1 MEHLILISTHE
12 VRDLL
17 GHPVVTVLKFDH
29 FLSPDSEATTTP
41 VPDKVRLKCRSM
53 NNTCAK
59 DAVLFKAHGP
69 LTGYC
74 IESDR

>member
-1 MEHLILISTHE
+1 MLS
-12 VRDLL
+12 VAKYK
-17 GHPVVTVLKFDH
+17 PVLFKYPANQG
-29 FLSPDSEATTTP
+29 STTP
-41 VPDKVRLKCRSM
+41 PAAAAAPPVPEGPRLKCRSM
-53 NNTCAK
+53 NNTCVE

>member
-1 MEHLILISTHE
+1 MRRLPPLEST
-12 VRDLL
+12 
-17 GHPVVTVLKFDH
+17 PK
-29 FLSPDSEATTTP
+29 SA
-41 VPDKVRLKCRSM
+41 VPERSRLKCRSM
-53 NNTCAK
+53 NNTCVK